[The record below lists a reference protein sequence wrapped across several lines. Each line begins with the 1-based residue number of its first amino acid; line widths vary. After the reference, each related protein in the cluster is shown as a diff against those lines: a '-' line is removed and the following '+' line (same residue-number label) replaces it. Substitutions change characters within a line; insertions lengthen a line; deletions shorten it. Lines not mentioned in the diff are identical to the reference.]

1 MTDATSASDP
11 ATSDSDSNPAAAA
24 TDATPTTTAA
34 SDAAT
39 LDGDSDPLLDTA
51 SDTTSTQQ
59 QVAAARAHGAFH
71 RLTVSDVERL
81 TPEAVAVTFAVP
93 EALRETYAFTA
104 GQHLTLRTTVD
115 SEEVRRSYSIC
126 SPPSAGRLRV
136 AVKLLEGG
144 VFSGHANSE
153 LVVGDELDVMVPA
166 GRFGVPLDPAQ
177 AKQYAAIV
185 AGSGITPVMS
195 VLGAVLETEPE
206 STFTLVYG
214 NRDSGS
220 VMFIEELGDLK
231 DRYPSRLQLTH
242 VLSREPQ
249 DAELLHGRIDE
260 AKLTRLLDD
269 VVRPEDVDE
278 WLLCGPFALVQ
289 QVHATLVARGVPKPR
304 IHLELFHVDGEQPR
318 IARRATAGESGTTR
332 VTVRLDGRSS
342 TFPMPDEGSVLDATL
357 AVRADAPFACK
368 GGVCGTCRA
377 KVVEGAVEMARNYAL
392 EPSEIEAGFVLACQS
407 VPTTPTLVLDFDA

>member
-1 MTDATSASDP
+1 MTDAVTE
-11 ATSDSDSNPAAAA
+11 AAAGDVA
-24 TDATPTTTAA
+24 GAADDMDTAA
-34 SDAAT
+34 
-39 LDGDSDPLLDTA
+39 
-51 SDTTSTQQ
+51 DTTSTQQ
-59 QVAAARAHGAFH
+59 QVAASRTHGVFH
-71 RLTVSDVERL
+71 TLRVADVERL

-93 EALRETYAFTA
+93 GELADAYAFTA
-104 GQHLTLRTTVD
+104 GQHLTLRTTID
-115 SEEVRRSYSIC
+115 GEEVRRSYSIC

-144 VFSGHANSE
+144 AFSGHANAG
-153 LVVGDELDVMVPA
+153 LQVGDELDVMRPA

-177 AKQYAAIV
+177 AKRYAAIV

-195 VLGAVLETEPE
+195 LLGAVLETEPG

-220 VMFIEELGDLK
+220 VMFVEELEDLK
-231 DRYPSRLQLTH
+231 DRYPTRLQLMH

-249 DAELLHGRIDE
+249 DAELLHGRIDD
-260 AKLTRLLDD
+260 AKLARLLDE

-278 WLLCGPFALVQ
+278 WLLCGPFAMVQ

-318 IARRATAGESGTTR
+318 IARRATAGETGTAR
-332 VTVRLDGRSS
+332 VTVRLDGRTS

-377 KVVEGAVEMARNYAL
+377 KVVEGHVEMARNYAL
-392 EPSEIEAGFVLACQS
+392 EPAEVEAGFVLACQS

>member
-1 MTDATSASDP
+1 VSDAVTE
-11 ATSDSDSNPAAAA
+11 TLPAAPSGDTADG
-24 TDATPTTTAA
+24 TDTAA
-34 SDAAT
+34 
-39 LDGDSDPLLDTA
+39 
-51 SDTTSTQQ
+51 DTTSTQD
-59 QVAAARAHGAFH
+59 QVAASRTHGVFH
-71 RLTVSDVERL
+71 TLRVADVERL

-93 EALRETYAFTA
+93 RELSEAYAFAA
-104 GQHLTLRTTVD
+104 GQHLTLRTTID
-115 SEEVRRSYSIC
+115 GEEVRRSYSIC

-144 VFSGHANSE
+144 AFSGHANQG
-153 LVVGDELDVMVPA
+153 LKVGDELDVMRPA

-177 AKQYAAIV
+177 SKRYTAIV

-195 VLGAVLETEPE
+195 VLGAVLETEPG

-220 VMFIEELGDLK
+220 VMFVEELEDLK
-231 DRYPSRLQLTH
+231 DRYPTRLQLMH

-249 DAELLHGRIDE
+249 DAELLHGRIDD
-260 AKLTRLLDD
+260 AKLARLLDD

-278 WLLCGPFALVQ
+278 WLLCGPFTMVQ

-332 VTVRLDGRSS
+332 VTVRLDGRTS
-342 TFPMPDEGSVLDATL
+342 TFPMPEEGSVLDATL

-377 KVVEGAVEMARNYAL
+377 KVVEGHVEMARNYAL
-392 EPSEIEAGFVLACQS
+392 EPAEVEAGFVLACQS
-407 VPTTPTLVLDFDA
+407 VPTTPTLVLDFNA